1 MRRGVEVSG
10 RGAESDRPGQAQDVA
25 PLFYLHRVAIM
36 GRCPNV
42 NKPKLIYFLFMTLR
56 PSGKGTGPII
66 PRKHAGG
73 GWTQQALILEPAGDS
88 AEGFRE
94 VLDGQVT
101 GEAPGKSS
109 CLLNLLGDPKALSYA
124 ILSYSRDIWTGEAS
138 GCCNCLARDLRPGQ
152 RVIPVPQISVT

>member
-1 MRRGVEVSG
+1 MEMRRGVEVSG

-56 PSGKGTGPII
+56 PNGKGTGPII

-73 GWTQQALILEPAGDS
+73 GWTQQAVLLEPAGG
-88 AEGFRE
+88 AEEGSRE
-94 VLDGQVT
+94 PLDGQVMW
-101 GEAPGKSS
+101 
-109 CLLNLLGDPKALSYA
+109 
-124 ILSYSRDIWTGEAS
+124 RDRE
-138 GCCNCLARDLRPGQ
+138 NHL
-152 RVIPVPQISVT
+152 VY